1 RRRYRSD
8 EYVRCYL
15 GVGQPIGSRRV
26 HRDSASLLERSPRSA
41 NSAGQKRLQLPRC
54 HRCLPSVRVDERFP
68 AGGGVHPG
76 TEGKNSREVEESDR
90 RLTIALLFT
99 PKRVAAGGRLPSFFF
114 DGKHRGSQ
122 GAIPQL
128 RSTESARRNPSAAK
142 TMVSASDL
150 TSINSAWRGH

>member
-1 RRRYRSD
+1 
-8 EYVRCYL
+8 L
-15 GVGQPIGSRRV
+15 GPPLGPRGV
-26 HRDSASLLERSPRSA
+26 HRGLGLLAARSPRSG
-41 NSAGQKRLQLPRC
+41 NSAGKKRLQPPCC